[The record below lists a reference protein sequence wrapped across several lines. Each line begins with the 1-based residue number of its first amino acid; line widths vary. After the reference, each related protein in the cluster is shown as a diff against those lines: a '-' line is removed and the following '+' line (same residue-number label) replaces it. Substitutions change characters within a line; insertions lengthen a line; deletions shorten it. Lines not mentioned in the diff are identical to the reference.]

1 MKTLMRWV
9 IGAVLCVLALALC
22 ASAHNDGDIQSW
34 GKTLAKV
41 TIRHVDRTA
50 LGEDVVHYRFDV
62 SVGPGRFD
70 VIRLHRIVR
79 EKQKYQPIH
88 TLGGVLLL
96 PGGPNFFEA
105 IFMAPLISQVPAWDQ
120 SIAVFLAKNKVDV
133 WGMDYSWALIP
144 AEQQN
149 FKFMKSWG
157 VERDAHHAQIALSLA
172 RAIRGATGQ
181 GFSRLELLGFS
192 YGGAVAYAVAGEET
206 QRPRALRNVKGLIP
220 ADMPMKFQEKF
231 VRDYYCT
238 FQAADQ
244 ANLDAGIYSDDG
256 GVFDTQLYGLAM
268 SAPDDPSPFFPGL
281 TNYLAIEFLGA
292 STWLLNSSPIF
303 WHFVA
308 GYLDENGI
316 PSDLRYTDSRVWRDL
331 VGHVPPHF
339 PMQADWD
346 TDALFCG
353 AADLAFSNH
362 LQEIAVPILYVGAA
376 GGFGTYGYYTT
387 SLTASTDITKFT
399 VQFQSED
406 QRMSDF
412 AHGDLFLAK
421 DADKLVWKP
430 ILDWLVA
437 HR

>member
-1 MKTLMRWV
+1 
-9 IGAVLCVLALALC
+9 
-22 ASAHNDGDIQSW
+22 
-34 GKTLAKV
+34 
-41 TIRHVDRTA
+41 
-50 LGEDVVHYRFDV
+50 
-62 SVGPGRFD
+62 

-79 EKQKYQPIH
+79 EKKPYQPIH

-120 SIAVFLAKNKVDV
+120 SITVFLAKNKVDV
-133 WGMDYSWALIP
+133 WGMDYSWALVP
-144 AEQQN
+144 AKQKN
-149 FKFMKSWG
+149 FKFMKDWG
-157 VERDAHHAQIALSLA
+157 VERDSQHAQIALALA

-181 GFSRLELLGFS
+181 GSGRLEVLGFS
-192 YGGAVAYAVAGEET
+192 YGGAIAYAAAGDET
-206 QRPRALRNVKGLIP
+206 QQPRALRNIKGLIS
-220 ADMPMKFQEKF
+220 ADMPMKFQEQF
-231 VRDYYCT
+231 LRDYYCT

-256 GVFDTQLYGLAM
+256 GVFDTQLYDLAM

-281 TNYLAIEFLGA
+281 TNYLAIEFVGA
-292 STWLLNSSPIF
+292 STWLLNGSPIF

-308 GYLDENGI
+308 GYLDENDI

-331 VGHVPPHF
+331 FGHVPPHF

-346 TDALFCG
+346 NDALFCG
-353 AADLAFSNH
+353 IDVPFDRH
-362 LQEIAVPILYVGAA
+362 LQQIAVPILYVGAA

-387 SLTASTDITKFT
+387 TLTASSDITKFT
-399 VQFQSED
+399 VQFQPDD
-406 QRMSDF
+406 QRMVDF
-412 AHGDLFLAK
+412 AHGDLFLAT

-430 ILDWLVA
+430 ILDWIVA

>member
-1 MKTLMRWV
+1 MKILMRWSSV
-9 IGAVLCVLALALC
+9 AVCVFALVLC
-22 ASAHNDGDIQSW
+22 ASAQS
-34 GKTLAKV
+34 GGVLPGLDKALAKV
-41 TIRHVDRTA
+41 LIRHMDRTV

-62 SVGPGRFD
+62 LVGPGRFD

-79 EKQKYQPIH
+79 EKQPYKPIH
-88 TLGGVLLL
+88 TVGGVLLL

-105 IFMAPLISQVPAWDQ
+105 IFMAPLISQALAWDE

-133 WGMDYSWALIP
+133 WGMDYSWAMVP

-181 GFSRLELLGFS
+181 GFSLLELLGFS

-206 QRPRALRNVKGLIP
+206 QRPRGLRNVEGLIS

-244 ANLDAGIYSDDG
+244 ANLDTGIYSDDG
-256 GVFDTQLYGLAM
+256 GVFDTQLYDLGM

-292 STWLLNSSPIF
+292 STWLLNGSPIF

-353 AADLAFSNH
+353 AADVPFDNH

-387 SLTASTDITKFT
+387 TLTLSNDITKFT
-399 VQFQSED
+399 VQFQPDD

-430 ILDWLVA
+430 ILDWIVA
-437 HR
+437 HQ